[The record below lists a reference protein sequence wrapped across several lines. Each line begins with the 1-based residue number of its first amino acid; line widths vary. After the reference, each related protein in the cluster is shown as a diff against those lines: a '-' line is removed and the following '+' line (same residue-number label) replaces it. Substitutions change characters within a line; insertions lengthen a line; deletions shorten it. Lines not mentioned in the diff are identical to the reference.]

1 MEDKKVRSELESY
14 IDFYMNLLPDM
25 LKQHE
30 GKWTVFAGKEPLG
43 FWNSL
48 GEAAEAAYKAY
59 GNVPMLIREISQ
71 EYIKYSKYGK
81 PIIIPAKYL
90 EDLED
95 KLN

>member
-14 IDFYMNLLPDM
+14 IDSYMNLLPDM

-48 GEAAEAAYKAY
+48 GEAAE
-59 GNVPMLIREISQ
+59 GL
-71 EYIKYSKYGK
+71 
-81 PIIIPAKYL
+81 
-90 EDLED
+90 
-95 KLN
+95 